1 MALFQPFDPDEL
13 PGRKQLRQLQQ
24 VPIRLVLPNLI
35 TLLAL
40 CAGLTSIRM
49 AAEQQF
55 ELAIAFIAIA
65 AALDG
70 IDGRMA
76 RFLKSTSR
84 FGAELDSITD
94 FLNFGV
100 APAVLLYVW
109 ALDDLRSLGWIAA
122 LVFAICAALR
132 LARFNVALD
141 VPDKPDWKANFFV
154 GVPAPAGAMIVMLPL
169 YVELLA
175 LPHGFLTAPVVFVYT
190 IAVALLMVS
199 RLPTWSGK
207 VVGRRMRRDLVA
219 PLFVAGV
226 LAVALLLS
234 FPFLTL
240 TVLTLAYWGALPF
253 SWRAYQRR
261 RQQDAER
268 ESAVGAVK
276 SPPDGGASQ

>member
-1 MALFQPFDPDEL
+1 MSLFQPFDPDEL
-13 PGRKQLRQLQQ
+13 PGRRRPRQLPQ
-24 VPIRLVLPNLI
+24 VPVRVVLPNLI

-49 AAEQQF
+49 AAEQRF
-55 ELAIAFIAIA
+55 GLAIAFIAIA

-122 LVFAICAALR
+122 LIFAICAALR
-132 LARFNVALD
+132 LARFNAALD
-141 VPDKPDWKANFFV
+141 ATDKPEWKANFFV

-169 YVELLA
+169 YVELVA
-175 LPHGFLTAPVVFVYT
+175 VPHGFLTAPVVLVYT
-190 IAVALLMVS
+190 IAIGLLMVS
-199 RLPTWSGK
+199 KVPTWSGK
-207 VVGRRMRRDLVA
+207 LIGRRMPRDMVA
-219 PLFVAGV
+219 PLFVFGV
-226 LAVALLLS
+226 
-234 FPFLTL
+234 
-240 TVLTLAYWGALPF
+240 
-253 SWRAYQRR
+253 
-261 RQQDAER
+261 
-268 ESAVGAVK
+268 
-276 SPPDGGASQ
+276 